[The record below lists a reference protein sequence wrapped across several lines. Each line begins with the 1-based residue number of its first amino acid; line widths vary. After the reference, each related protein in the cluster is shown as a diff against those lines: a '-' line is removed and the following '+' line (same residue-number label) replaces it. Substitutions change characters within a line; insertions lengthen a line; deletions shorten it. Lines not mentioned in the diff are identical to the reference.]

1 MTLSGSRILHQLLA
15 GCVRVIAHSE
25 VSLKRS
31 LLPNESEIRWEIPAP
46 PVIHRSASL
55 PHPDK
60 SFSECGILVYCCL
73 ERGIVDAPSRY
84 RDAGFCDHSRRRI

>member
-15 GCVRVIAHSE
+15 GCVRVIAQSE

-60 SFSECGILVYCCL
+60 SAYRICQIPSFRESRLSGGIWIYASFGHI
-73 ERGIVDAPSRY
+73 R
-84 RDAGFCDHSRRRI
+84 